1 MPKKGFS
8 IMATTNSNVFAG
20 ISGALSG
27 ASMAFFAPENTALGA
42 ASSGTAGVQTVTIS
56 GVPTGG
62 TFTLTYAG
70 ATTAPIAYNAT
81 AGAVQAALLALP
93 ATTGLTLPGDV
104 TVTGP
109 AGGAYVATFAADLNP
124 ANLLTA
130 AGSFTG
136 GTTPAIAV
144 AQTTPG
150 VQATSPGTGLL
161 PAAFIDSGFCSQTGM
176 QALVQETSTPVPA
189 FGTTAAVRTI
199 ISQAVREFQIGFME
213 SNPTTLAL
221 AFRKPLGSITPDY
234 SGAFQIDEGK
244 VALPRYASVFDFS
257 DGANHLRVYAPSVAV
272 TKTPTINVDSTK
284 ITDYPLTFTA
294 YPDANNRSVSWYY
307 QMASLA
313 TS

>member
-1 MPKKGFS
+1 
-8 IMATTNSNVFAG
+8 
-20 ISGALSG
+20 
-27 ASMAFFAPENTALGA
+27 MAFFAPENTALGTA
-42 ASSGTAGVQTVTIS
+42 TAGTAGVQTVTIT
-56 GVPTGG
+56 GTPTGG

-70 ATTAPIAYNAT
+70 TTTAPIPYSAT
-81 AGAVQAALLALP
+81 ASAVQAALLALP
-93 ATTGLTLPGDV
+93 STTGLTKSEDV
-104 TVTGP
+104 TVTGGPGP
-109 AGGAYVATFAADLNP
+109 ATAWVATFAADLNP

-136 GTTPAIAV
+136 GTTPAVAV

-150 VQATSPGTGLL
+150 VQNTNPGTGLL
-161 PAAFIDSGFCSQTGM
+161 PAAFIDAGFCSQTGM
-176 QALVQETSTPVPA
+176 QAAVQETSTPVPA

-221 AFRKPLGSITPDY
+221 AFRKPLGSVTPDLY
-234 SGAFQIDEGK
+234 GSIQIDEGK
-244 VALPRYASVFDFS
+244 VALPRYAAAFDFS

-313 TS
+313 TA

>member
-1 MPKKGFS
+1 
-8 IMATTNSNVFAG
+8 MATTNSNVFAG

-27 ASMAFFAPENTALGA
+27 ASMAFFAPENTALGT
-42 ASSGTAGVQTVTIS
+42 ASAGTAGVETVTIT
-56 GVPTGG
+56 GAPTGG
-62 TFTLTYAG
+62 TFTLTYQG
-70 ATTAPIAYNAT
+70 QTTAPIAYNAT
-81 AGAVQAALLALP
+81 ASAVQSALYALP
-93 ATTGLTLPGDV
+93 TSSTQLTLPGDAV
-104 TVTGP
+104 VTGGPGP
-109 AGGAYVATFAADLNP
+109 ATAWVVTFAADLDP
-124 ANLLTA
+124 TKILTA

-144 AQTTPG
+144 AQTTAG
-150 VQATSPGTGLL
+150 VQAFTPGTGAI
-161 PAAFIDSGFCSQTGM
+161 PSAFIDAGFCSQTGM

-244 VALPRYASVFDFS
+244 VALPRYAAAFDFS